1 MDGDHVAFETRRAG
15 RLDVQVA
22 QSLHPEPERPFRNRE
37 ADSRHLATA
46 GAPLWPGGPAEEGH
60 RGPRRAEV
68 VAEVDVVRVRHVLV
82 DALLHEAQTEH
93 ADVEVDVPLNIACDA
108 GHVVN
113 ARDGGRQRA
122 DPHNGWLRPKPM
134 LSPSPPRGGVQ
145 RFCAQKRVMR
155 AAKPDFVHKSGLI
168 RWGAPT
174 PLPRPGPRS
183 QQPWVRAPLPAG
195 ARPARSRA
203 P

>member
-1 MDGDHVAFETRRAG
+1 HQVELDAVGVVDGDHIAFETRRAR

-22 QSLHPEPERPFRNRE
+22 QSLHPEPERPLRNRE
-37 ADSRHLATA
+37 ADSRHLAA
-46 GAPLWPGGPAEEGH
+46 ARAPLWPGGPAEEGH

-82 DALLHEAQTEH
+82 DALLNEAQTEH
-93 ADVEVDVPLNIACDA
+93 ADVEVDVLLNIACDA

-134 LSPSPPRGGVQ
+134 LSPPH
-145 RFCAQKRVMR
+145 RVG
-155 AAKPDFVHKSGLI
+155 AYNAFVHKSGLI